1 MERLSLT
8 KASNANDRSAAAR
21 LEALD
26 AELGRLKEQQ
36 RVITEQWQRE
46 KADMSRVQDLKE
58 EIERVNI
65 EISQAERDY
74 DLNRWGVGLINK

>member
-8 KASNANDRSAAAR
+8 KAAGKDRAAAAR
-21 LEALD
+21 LAALD
-26 AELGRLKEQQ
+26 GELERLKETQ
-36 RVITEQWQRE
+36 RDITERWRKE

-58 EIERVNI
+58 EIERVNL

-74 DLNRWGVGLINK
+74 DLNR